1 MSINI
6 PGIDTNKAITN
17 CGSLETFTE
26 LLRDVYHLIDEK
38 SNLVETYIK
47 ENDIKNYTILVH
59 SLKTTCRT
67 MGAAELGEQFFTLEK
82 LGKENRQEEIMK
94 LTPKVLNSFRA
105 LKPYL
110 KPFVQNDNISQKDI
124 DKKEIINHLQNLLTA
139 MDDFDLTT
147 AEEATQQLLNY
158 HSTEELSPKFKSLHR
173 LVSNLDYDEAKELST
188 EIIDSLKN

>member
-67 MGAAELGEQFFTLEK
+67 TGAAELG
-82 LGKENRQEEIMK
+82 
-94 LTPKVLNSFRA
+94 
-105 LKPYL
+105 
-110 KPFVQNDNISQKDI
+110 
-124 DKKEIINHLQNLLTA
+124 
-139 MDDFDLTT
+139 
-147 AEEATQQLLNY
+147 
-158 HSTEELSPKFKSLHR
+158 
-173 LVSNLDYDEAKELST
+173 
-188 EIIDSLKN
+188 